1 LEPEEIPVNAPRV
14 TSTEYIEWAK
24 LRSQARFNLATSG
37 VMNFPLAELGV
48 SLEQLEINGPS
59 WYGYAPLQE
68 ALAKKCG
75 VATDCIVAAIG
86 TSMANFLAMAAVV
99 EPGDEVLI
107 ERPAYEPLLNVA
119 LYLGANVTRFPRRFE
134 NKFQIEPAEIVRH
147 ITPRTRLIVLTNLHN
162 PSGVLTDDAT
172 LREVGEIARR
182 AGARVLVDEVYLE
195 MLAALAMPVEPRSAF
210 HFGEEFIA
218 TSSLTKAYGLSG
230 LRCGWI
236 LARSDLAQKMWR
248 LNDLFGN
255 IPAHPAERL
264 SVIALERLDKIA
276 ARSAALLTKNRA
288 LLDKFLD
295 SRSDLEVVR
304 PPCGTIVFP
313 RLARGGDSTPAA
325 NAGLKPGAAGDAAA
339 GAEKFFTLLRE
350 KYELS
355 VVPGRFFEMPDHFR
369 MGIGGETTA
378 LDAALSRLASALD
391 SFPQ

>member
-1 LEPEEIPVNAPRV
+1 MSAPRV

-99 EPGDEVLI
+99 EPGDEVLV
-107 ERPAYEPLLNVA
+107 EHPAYEPLLNVA

-182 AGARVLVDEVYLE
+182 AGAQVLVDEVYLE